1 MAHAGEEIG
10 LGEVGLLRRALGLGQ
25 RLLDLPALGQVA
37 GQLGESARVAGWV
50 ADGVQDDVGP
60 EGRAVLAH
68 APALDL
74 EAPLGGRRIQVALRH
89 AAFDVASGIEAGE
102 VLADDLFRA
111 VALDPLGPGVPAR
124 DAAARVEHDDG
135 AVGDALDHQ
144 PEAFL
149 GPAQL
154 FLHLLARGVVG
165 ADQEVAD
172 DPAADVAQ
180 GGHRDDGREARSVL
194 ADVGQLVLVLD
205 PA

>member
-1 MAHAGEEIG
+1 
-10 LGEVGLLRRALGLGQ
+10 

-37 GQLGESARVAGWV
+37 GQLGEAARVARGIPNR
-50 ADGVQDDVGP
+50 VQDHVGP
-60 EGRAVLAH
+60 EGRAVLAD
-68 APALDL
+68 APALDF
-74 EAPLGGRRIQVALRH
+74 EAPLCGRRIQVALWH

-102 VLADDLFRA
+102 VLADDLFRT
-111 VALDPLGPGVPAR
+111 VALDPLGAGVPAR

-144 PEAFL
+144 PEALL

-154 FLHLLARGVVG
+154 LLHLLARGVVG
-165 ADQEVAD
+165 ADEEIAD
-172 DPAADVAQ
+172 DPAGDVAQ
-180 GGHRDDGREARSVL
+180 RCDRHDGRESRSVL